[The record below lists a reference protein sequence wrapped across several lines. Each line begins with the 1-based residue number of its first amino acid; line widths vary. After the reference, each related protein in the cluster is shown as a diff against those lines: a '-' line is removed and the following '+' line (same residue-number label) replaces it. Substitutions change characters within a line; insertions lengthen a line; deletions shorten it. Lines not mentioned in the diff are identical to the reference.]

1 MTENQLL
8 KIENLHKQYP
18 GVVALDGVSLS
29 VNRGEVHGLV
39 GANGAGKSTLMS
51 VLFGLYQQEQGI
63 IKKDG
68 VEVKINNPNDA
79 NDLFVQME
87 KMMLMDDEQRKKMG
101 AAGRTLMLEKFDE
114 RIIIEHYFKL
124 LDEIQGAKRISV
136 VKQN

>member
-1 MTENQLL
+1 MQKPLIATDIPGSREVVIHNMNGLL
-8 KIENLHKQYP
+8 C
-18 GVVALDGVSLS
+18 S
-29 VNRGEVHGLV
+29 
-39 GANGAGKSTLMS
+39 
-51 VLFGLYQQEQGI
+51 
-63 IKKDG
+63 
-68 VEVKINNPNDA
+68 PNDA